1 MSRVS
6 AFVIAVLCAVGAA
19 IGLTRPYAIEPIKA
33 AWSGK
38 VIGDPEIGGVGQ
50 TVTCCWD
57 ELDSASGGYV
67 ELFCGYHESAGK
79 YNLDIKD
86 YQTELT
92 VA

>member
-1 MSRVS
+1 MRNSVS
-6 AFVIAVLCAVGAA
+6 VVVLLAA
-19 IGLTRPYAIEPIKA
+19 APTLLFGLTRPYAIDPMSA
-33 AWSGK
+33 AMSGWA
-38 VIGDPEIGGVGQ
+38 DTVGQ